1 LGVKSEF
8 APPARKTPLK
18 TAFYIVTLSSLL
30 SACAGMSPGGMTGS
44 LPGAMPDAPVTTPA
58 EPVPA
63 PVSVTRPVRGSA
75 RGIVA
80 APIED
85 PLPSVE
91 LTDELLYRLL
101 SAEIALQRGDWQSAF
116 IAEMAGAQQTRDP
129 RLARRAAEIAL
140 SAKQAGEAMS
150 AVRLWRE
157 LAPRSEEATQ
167 YYIGFLLLGD
177 NPEEAR
183 DILAQRI
190 ASARPQTRPLM
201 ILQTQRLLANAKN
214 KEAAFTMLEAL
225 VAPYLSIPE
234 SHIALAQNAFLK
246 GDTVRANSEART
258 ALSQKPNSEVAL
270 LTLAQVTPDKAA
282 TEKILTDFLA
292 TYPKS
297 IEARTAYARMLVE
310 QKQYDRARTQF
321 DMLRTAQPE
330 NLTSLY
336 ALGMLDVQTNRLPEA
351 EKYLTAYVEKLAAS
365 PDEERDPG
373 QAMLVLAQIAED
385 RNDTETALKWLTQI
399 DSGDS
404 VVIAQIRRAQIMAK
418 GGDLPGARRL
428 LQQSNPE
435 GEHAQAQVILAEAQ
449 ILRDANQGG
458 AAFTVLGDAL
468 KRYPN
473 NTELLYDYAM
483 VAEKSNNLEV
493 MEKSLRRMI
502 ELAPT
507 NQNAYNA
514 LGYSFAERNIRLEE
528 AFTLVEKALTL
539 APDDPFIMD
548 SLGWV
553 QFRLGKL
560 KEAEELLRRAYGV
573 RPDPEIA
580 VHLGEVLW
588 VKGQKDD
595 AQKFWRD
602 ASTKDPKNDTLKSTL
617 ARLRVSL

>member
-1 LGVKSEF
+1 M
-8 APPARKTPLK
+8 K
-18 TAFYIVTLSSLL
+18 TALYIVTLSSLL
-30 SACAGMSPGGMTGS
+30 SACAGMSPGAMTG
-44 LPGAMPDAPVTTPA
+44 APLTTAPQAPA
-58 EPVPA
+58 TAAVEPAAA
-63 PVSVTRPVRGSA
+63 PLVLAHPMRGSA
-75 RGIVA
+75 RNTTQPPV
-80 APIED
+80 ED
-85 PLPSVE
+85 PLPSAE

-101 SAEIALQRGDWQSAF
+101 SAEIALQRGDWQSAY

-140 SAKQAGEAMS
+140 GAKQAGEAMS
-150 AVRLWRE
+150 AVRLWRD

-167 YYIGFLLLGD
+167 YYVGFLLLGD

-190 ASARPQTRPLM
+190 ASARPQTRPM
-201 ILQTQRLLANAKN
+201 VILQSQRLLGNAKN

-225 VAPYLSIPE
+225 VAPYLSLPE

-246 GDTVRANSEART
+246 GDPVRANSEART
-258 ALSQKPNSEVAL
+258 ALTLKPGSELAV
-270 LTLAQVTPDKAA
+270 LTLAQITPDKAA
-282 TEKILTDFLA
+282 AETILTDFLSA
-292 TYPKS
+292 NPKS
-297 IEARTAYARMLVE
+297 VEVRTAYARMLVE
-310 QKQYDRARTQF
+310 QKKYDPARTEF
-321 DMLRTAQPE
+321 EKLLAAQPE
-330 NLTSLY
+330 NLTSIY

-351 EKYLTAYVEKLAAS
+351 EKYLTTYVATLAAN

-399 DSGDS
+399 DSGEN
-404 VVIAQIRRAQIMAK
+404 VVIAQIRRAQILAK
-418 GGDLPGARRL
+418 GGKVTEARQL
-428 LQQSNPE
+428 LQDANPE

-449 ILRDANQGG
+449 ILREANQAD
-458 AAFTVLGDAL
+458 AAFTVLGDGL

-483 VAEKSNNLEV
+483 VAEKANNLEV

-502 ELAPT
+502 ELAPA

-514 LGYSFAERNIRLEE
+514 LGYSFAERNMRLPE
-528 AFTLVEKALTL
+528 AFTLVEKALSL

-560 KEAEELLRRAYGV
+560 KEAEDLLRRAYAA

>member
-1 LGVKSEF
+1 M
-8 APPARKTPLK
+8 K
-18 TAFYIVTLSSLL
+18 TALYIVTLSSLL
-30 SACAGMSPGGMTGS
+30 SACAGMSPGAITGMPLST
-44 LPGAMPDAPVTTPA
+44 APQAPA
-58 EPVPA
+58 TAAVEPAAA
-63 PVSVTRPVRGSA
+63 PLVLAHPMRGSA
-75 RGIVA
+75 RNTTQ
-80 APIED
+80 APVED
-85 PLPSVE
+85 PLPSAE

-101 SAEIALQRGDWQSAF
+101 SAEIALQRGDWQSAY

-157 LAPRSEEATQ
+157 LAPRSEEAMQ
-167 YYIGFLLLGD
+167 YYVGFLLLGD

-190 ASARPQTRPLM
+190 ASARPQTRPM
-201 ILQTQRLLANAKN
+201 VILQTQRLLGNAKN

-225 VAPYLSIPE
+225 VAPYLSLPE

-246 GDTVRANSEART
+246 GDPVRANGEART
-258 ALSQKPNSEVAL
+258 ALTLKPGSELAA
-270 LTLAQVTPDKAA
+270 LTLAQITPDKAA
-282 TEKILTDFLA
+282 AEKILTDFLA
-292 TYPKS
+292 TNPKS
-297 IEARTAYARMLVE
+297 VEVRTAYARMLVE
-310 QKQYDRARTQF
+310 QKKYDPARTEF
-321 DMLRTAQPE
+321 EKLLAAQPE
-330 NLTSLY
+330 NLTSIY

-351 EKYLTAYVEKLAAS
+351 EKYSTTYVGTLAAN

-399 DSGDS
+399 DSGEN
-404 VVIAQIRRAQIMAK
+404 VVIAQIRRAQILAK
-418 GGDLPGARRL
+418 GGKVTEARQL
-428 LQQSNPE
+428 LQEANPE

-449 ILRDANQGG
+449 ILREANQAD
-458 AAFTVLGDAL
+458 AAFTVLGDGL

-483 VAEKSNNLEV
+483 VAEKANNLEV

-502 ELAPT
+502 ELAPA

-514 LGYSFAERNIRLEE
+514 LGYSFAERNMRLPE
-528 AFTLVEKALTL
+528 AFTLVEKALSL

-560 KEAEELLRRAYGV
+560 KEAEDLLRRAYAA

>member
-1 LGVKSEF
+1 
-8 APPARKTPLK
+8 LK

-44 LPGAMPDAPVTTPA
+44 LPDAMPDAAVTTAA
-58 EPVPA
+58 EPA
-63 PVSVTRPVRGSA
+63 PVPVAVARPVRGSA
-75 RGIVA
+75 RGIPQT
-80 APIED
+80 PIED
-85 PLPSVE
+85 PLPSAE

-101 SAEIALQRGDWQSAF
+101 SAEIAFQRGDWQSAF

-468 KRYPN
+468 KR
-473 NTELLYDYAM
+473 
-483 VAEKSNNLEV
+483 
-493 MEKSLRRMI
+493 
-502 ELAPT
+502 
-507 NQNAYNA
+507 
-514 LGYSFAERNIRLEE
+514 
-528 AFTLVEKALTL
+528 
-539 APDDPFIMD
+539 
-548 SLGWV
+548 
-553 QFRLGKL
+553 
-560 KEAEELLRRAYGV
+560 
-573 RPDPEIA
+573 
-580 VHLGEVLW
+580 
-588 VKGQKDD
+588 
-595 AQKFWRD
+595 
-602 ASTKDPKNDTLKSTL
+602 
-617 ARLRVSL
+617 